1 MLSLSNLGLHSTE
14 QQWGR
19 VNTKSYQEKQ
29 YLKRSSTYV
38 WFFNHIKFSIN
49 LKIRKRTHQCI
60 QCLYNTILRQW
71 FGGVCHPFLWWFIS
85 LNSNFQKSSSS
96 FCELQN
102 RWLWWFLKF
111 LRGNLFSCFSFQ
123 EYEHPQSTGICSWS
137 SSHEQNIF
145 WGICH
150 WWAWCS
156 LWWVPKQHKTK
167 TIWTFTPFQLCFGQ
181 ATSCLIKIT
190 FTESSQQRCWKKWT
204 IVDETLFFA
213 KLSLRNSVAF
223 FILCKICGQTG
234 TQKHFKW
241 LMLKKINR
249 DCKWH
254 FWKTLPEARFF
265 N

>member
-1 MLSLSNLGLHSTE
+1 MLADHLILT
-14 QQWGR
+14 WPF
-19 VNTKSYQEKQ
+19 
-29 YLKRSSTYV
+29 
-38 WFFNHIKFSIN
+38 FFNHIKFSIN
-49 LKIRKRTHQCI
+49 LKIRKEHICAYNACTIQYSTNDLEECVTHS
-60 QCLYNTILRQW
+60 Y
-71 FGGVCHPFLWWFIS
+71 GGSYLWTATFKKVVAVC
-85 LNSNFQKSSSS
+85 

-190 FTESSQQRCWKKWT
+190 FAESSQQRCRKKWT

-223 FILCKICGQTG
+223 FILCKIRRQTG
-234 TQKHFKW
+234 TQKHFRW
-241 LMLKKINR
+241 LMLKKINI

-254 FWKTLPEARFF
+254 SWKTLPEARLF